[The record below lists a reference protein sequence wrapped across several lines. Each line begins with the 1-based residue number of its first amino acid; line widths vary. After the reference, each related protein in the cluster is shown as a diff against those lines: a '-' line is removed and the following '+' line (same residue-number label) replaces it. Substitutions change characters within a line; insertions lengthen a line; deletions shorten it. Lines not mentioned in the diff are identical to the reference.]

1 MTSND
6 KTLIHILNIA
16 KKTRTDGYKISFLRG
31 GPRTLPCTKKGCR
44 QLENLYYK
52 EELNQQHD
60 EAQKLEYLYMRQ
72 AQHTKILLHE
82 SKVT

>member
-1 MTSND
+1 MI
-6 KTLIHILNIA
+6 KTLIHISNIA
-16 KKTRTDGYKISFLRG
+16 KKDKKIDGYTIISKR
-31 GPRTLPCTKKGCR
+31 RAEDTAIHKKGCR

-60 EAQKLEYLYMRQ
+60 EAHRLEYLYMKQ